1 MKPRCSSLLQTGFVT
16 SLFLLT
22 TAVVGLNDQSVLVS
36 IYTDNL
42 GLVTPEGKR
51 LYAEIAKNGAM
62 IYADRTEKGF
72 VDRKRTLTDAELS
85 KLRGALK
92 NEQLS
97 ALKGAQLGR
106 TGAHVDYVTGIVVNI
121 MRDSGPQEFT
131 LTLFDPSTG
140 HDFPAGA
147 KDLLCL
153 VDETRASSYRLTRNC
168 K

>member
-1 MKPRCSSLLQTGFVT
+1 MKLRSSRLLQTGFVT
-16 SLFLLT
+16 TLLLLT
-22 TAVVGLNDQSVLVS
+22 TAVVGLNDPTVLVS

-51 LYAEIAKNGAM
+51 LYTEIAKNGAT
-62 IYADRTEKGF
+62 IYTDRTEKGF
-72 VDRKRTLTDAELS
+72 VDRKRTLSDAELS
-85 KLRGALK
+85 KLRGVLK
-92 NEQLS
+92 NEKLS
-97 ALKGAQLGR
+97 ALEGAQLGR
-106 TGAHVDYVTGIVVNI
+106 TAAHVDYVTRIVVNI

-131 LTLFDPSTG
+131 LILFDPSTG

-153 VDETRASSYRLTRNC
+153 VDEIRASSYRLTRNC